1 MISMS
6 EELWKVSRN
15 NKKVIDALPKKAQSV
30 QIEAID
36 QHGKRTKVQSTMF
49 IEDGELYQNS
59 DK

>member
-1 MISMS
+1 MS